1 MKTKTLLIAY
11 LLTKLLML
19 GFLFFR
25 LEGRR
30 LVLKRARRS

>member
-1 MKTKTLLIAY
+1 MKTKAVIAAY

-30 LVLKRARRS
+30 VVLKRARRA

>member
-1 MKTKTLLIAY
+1 MKTKTLLTAY

-30 LVLKRARRS
+30 LVLKRARRA